1 LVDVNVR
8 SHRAG
13 RKGFDSGF
21 IDVPTSEG
29 DLVVGDVYVSSI
41 YIANTSASAVTV
53 TLKVN
58 TSPAPKTVYSKSLA
72 AGGTDLLFFPE
83 PVRFEGGI
91 RGVASASGAVIS
103 IAGYQ

>member
-1 LVDVNVR
+1 MNVR

-13 RKGFDSGF
+13 RRGFDTGF
-21 IDVPTSEG
+21 INVATTEG
-29 DLVVGDVYVSSI
+29 DLVAGDVYVSSI
-41 YIANTSASAVTV
+41 FVSNTSAAAVTV
-53 TLKVN
+53 TLRVK
-58 TSPAPKTVYSKSLA
+58 TTPARTFYSKSIP

-91 RGVASASGAVIS
+91 RGVASASGVVIN

>member
-13 RKGFDSGF
+13 RKGFDSGV

-29 DLVVGDVYVSSI
+29 DLVTGDVYVSSI
-41 YIANTSASAVTV
+41 FVSNTSASAATV
-53 TLKVN
+53 TLKVK
-58 TSPAPKTVYSKSLA
+58 TSIPKTVYSKNIP

-91 RGVASASGAVIS
+91 RGVASASGVVIN

>member
-1 LVDVNVR
+1 LADVNVR

-21 IDVPTSEG
+21 INVPTTEG

-41 YIANTSASAVTV
+41 FISNTAASAITV

-58 TSPAPKTVYSKSLA
+58 TTPAKTFYSKSIA

-91 RGVASASGAVIS
+91 RGAASAAGAVIN

>member
-29 DLVVGDVYVSSI
+29 DLVTGDVYVSSI
-41 YIANTSASAVTV
+41 FVSNTSAVAVTV
-53 TLKVN
+53 TLKVK
-58 TSPAPKTVYSKSLA
+58 TTPAKTFYSKSLA
-72 AGGTDLLFFPE
+72 AGSVDVLFFPE

-91 RGVASASGAVIS
+91 RGVASASGVVIN

>member
-13 RKGFDSGF
+13 RRGFDSGF
-21 IDVPTSEG
+21 IDVPTTEG
-29 DLVVGDVYVSSI
+29 DLVDGDVYVSSI
-41 YIANTSASAVTV
+41 FVSNTSSAAVTV
-53 TLKVN
+53 TLRVKA
-58 TSPAPKTVYSKSLA
+58 TAKTFYIRSVA
-72 AGGTDLLFFPE
+72 ARAVDVLFFPE

-91 RGVASASGAVIS
+91 RGVASASGVVIN

>member
-21 IDVPTSEG
+21 IDVSTTEG
-29 DLVVGDVYVSSI
+29 DLVDGTVYVTTIFIS
-41 YIANTSASAVTV
+41 NTSAAAATV
-53 TLKVN
+53 TLKVK
-58 TSPAPKTVYSKSLA
+58 TTPAKTFYSKSLA
-72 AGGTDLLFFPE
+72 AGDVDTLIFPE

-91 RGVASASGAVIS
+91 RGVASASGVVIN

>member
-21 IDVPTSEG
+21 IDVSTSEG

-41 YIANTSASAVTV
+41 FISNTSAASVTV
-53 TLKVN
+53 TLKVK
-58 TSPAPKTVYSKSLA
+58 TSPAKTFYSKSLA
-72 AGGTDLLFFPE
+72 AGGVDVLVFPE

-91 RGVASASGAVIS
+91 RGVASASGVVIN

>member
-13 RKGFDSGF
+13 RRGFDTGF
-21 IDVPTSEG
+21 VDIPTSED
-29 DLVVGDVYVSSI
+29 DLVNGDVYVSSI
-41 YIANTSASAVTV
+41 FVANTTTAAIVV
-53 TLKVN
+53 TLRV
-58 TSPAPKTVYSKSLA
+58 KTTPVKTFYVKSIA
-72 AGGTDLLFFPE
+72 ARATDLLFFPE

-91 RGVASASGAVIS
+91 RGVASAAGAVIN